1 LICCSFFAFFHDCFF
16 AQGTRIAVR
25 TIRQSWGTQLNVWD
39 GVSVL
44 DSRMTSSNKQ
54 TPAPG
59 GSWDTIFLVSSSNYM
74 LIEAD
79 QQAKAYNQ
87 GKRFAYNTFNCFF
100 LNASSL
106 GFAIQYRFVSHAETW
121 SKSQSS
127 KPRFVAS
134 SSSSQEQNIIGPGVV
149 AQLSEWPYFSSL
161 FYVCPQGA
169 EALVAGTA
177 ITININQVS
186 LECCSLFFQVTY
198 AAD

>member
-1 LICCSFFAFFHDCFF
+1 M
-16 AQGTRIAVR
+16 R

-87 GKRFAYNTFNCFF
+87 GKRFAKYFQWLF
-100 LNASSL
+100 
-106 GFAIQYRFVSHAETW
+106 
-121 SKSQSS
+121 SQT
-127 KPRFVAS
+127 
-134 SSSSQEQNIIGPGVV
+134 
-149 AQLSEWPYFSSL
+149 LL
-161 FYVCPQGA
+161 
-169 EALVAGTA
+169 L
-177 ITININQVS
+177 
-186 LECCSLFFQVTY
+186 
-198 AAD
+198 